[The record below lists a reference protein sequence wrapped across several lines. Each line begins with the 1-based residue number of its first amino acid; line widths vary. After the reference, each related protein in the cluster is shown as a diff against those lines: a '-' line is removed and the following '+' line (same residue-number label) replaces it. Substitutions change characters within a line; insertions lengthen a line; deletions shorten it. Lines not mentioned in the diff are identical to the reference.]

1 MKQDIEVTKE
11 EFESVDIEAPIRD
24 CKRVDCMS
32 LRAHYAKATLQEQDN
47 GNEAAASVYRLLR
60 SVTEMHFQPEDRAE
74 PFGPCFI
81 GDGQRTIIPGDLRG
95 GQSRIFSEI
104 APRIRNPGLRARLSD
119 IAWHNDRTLV
129 EMARQAVSAYCE
141 AVQQVRNEHAEF
153 FGEHEQRS
161 PSSRDDCNMLRRAC
175 QIEAAIGWKDPEGRV
190 LVSLIKEVMNNT
202 VDSDDIRGLLRIGQL
217 NLDFRI
223 GEPITVA
230 DHADQ
235 LAVTNNTDPL
245 DSKLLWELGARA
257 YQLSGNPK
265 ESNRC
270 HARAAECYVTKAMT
284 SDSSM
289 AKASWLMDAI
299 EALRQVPDTKQRR
312 EELEAQLREA
322 QVSMQDEFITISTDI
337 DLTDLVEDAEE
348 RVGGVCLA
356 NALLEFA
363 DLSYSPDL
371 AELRDEVH
379 KQAKESVILGS
390 IPLAMHDEDG
400 KVVAHS
406 PGLGFEDGDVEAIRQ
421 LIVRNESFRRQSI
434 ALGLIEPARQRINL
448 EHPLDQCYFRPLVEL
463 SWFVPRDCADIF
475 SLGFARFFNGDFI
488 SALHILVPQLENSLR
503 NVLKKAGANPS
514 GIKSDMT
521 QENRTLSV
529 MLEKDRETLE
539 RIFGS
544 AIVYEIEN
552 LFDVRGG
559 PSFRHQVAH
568 GLVSSHRCYEP
579 DAIYACWFIFRLCCL
594 PLFRHWN
601 EVTDRLDQLM
611 SNQ

>member
-1 MKQDIEVTKE
+1 MKQVIEVTKE

-32 LRAHYAKATLQEQDN
+32 LSAHYAKATLQEQDN

-60 SVTEMHFQPEDRAE
+60 SVTEMHFKPEDRAE

-81 GDGQRTIIPGDLRG
+81 GDGQRTIIPSDLRG

-104 APRIRNPGLRARLSD
+104 APSIRNPGLRARLSD

-129 EMARQAVSAYCE
+129 EMSRQAVSAYCE

-153 FGEHEQRS
+153 FGEQRS
-161 PSSRDDCNMLRRAC
+161 ASSRDGCNMLRRAC
-175 QIEAAIGWKDPEGRV
+175 QIEAAIGWKDPEGKV
-190 LVSLIKEVMNNT
+190 LVSLIKEVLNNT
-202 VDSDDIRGLLRIGQL
+202 MDSSNSRGLLRIGHL
-217 NLDFRI
+217 TLDFRI
-223 GEPITVA
+223 GDLVTVA
-230 DHADQ
+230 DYAEQ
-235 LAVTNNTDPL
+235 LAGTDNTDPL
-245 DSKLLWELGARA
+245 DSNLLWELAARV
-257 YQLSGNPK
+257 YQLSGNPE

-270 HARAAECYVTKAMT
+270 RARAAECYVTKAMT

-299 EALRQVPDTKQRR
+299 EALRQAPDTKQRR

-322 QVSMQDEFITISTDI
+322 QVSMQDEFITVSTDV
-337 DLTDLVEDAEE
+337 DLTDLVKDAEK
-348 RVGGVCLA
+348 RVAGVGLA
-356 NALLEFA
+356 NALEKFA
-363 DLSYSPDL
+363 NLSDSP
-371 AELRDEVH
+371 EPTKLRDEVH
-379 KQAKESVILGS
+379 KQAKESVVLGS
-390 IPLAMHDEDG
+390 MPLSMQDEDG

-406 PGLGFEDGDVEAIRQ
+406 PGLGVEDGDVEAIRQ

-463 SWFVPRDCADIF
+463 SWFVPRDRADII

-594 PLFRHWN
+594 PLFPRWN